1 MWLCEAAVVGGQ
13 ERFGQ
18 VRDHFLGRE
27 ERLALLCLRV
37 RSRNQICCHPANL
50 TSCSV
55 FVEDVSALHSDGTL
69 PLGLEHSFPA
79 CYRPTHF
86 GSPSIHMTALYCIYG
101 HSTVYSLT
109 LPFKDCYVPLNC

>member
-13 ERFGQ
+13 KRFGQ

-55 FVEDVSALHSDGTL
+55 FVEDVSALHGDGTL
-69 PLGLEHSFPA
+69 PLGLERSFPA

-101 HSTVYSLT
+101 HSTVSSLT